1 MSPCFFLIHNTMH
14 SFVDDPVLVFTGK
27 LTTVKSH

>member
-1 MSPCFFLIHNTMH
+1 MH

-27 LTTVKSH
+27 FTTVKSR

>member
-1 MSPCFFLIHNTMH
+1 MH

-27 LTTVKSH
+27 LTTVESH